1 MMDIQN
7 TKSRMVKIEKDKII
21 YELNISLKNKEIF
34 LNCRIDKPLKCYERK
49 YSKTDLEEIC
59 KIFKDCD
66 INEIYNS
73 LLDSFEKNLFVF
85 EINDENVIIKLNKI
99 NIFEYK
105 ELILPQKEIG
115 NSEKIENLYK
125 VQENLLEE
133 INILK
138 KDNENLKKEIKL
150 IKEENENLKKNNN
163 MKLIKE
169 EVELIEV
176 KLQNASN
183 YGKGHNPFRVYKLKN
198 GFVKLSGLINCTL
211 GTTICQLPE
220 KIRPKERL
228 VFNCL
233 KGGDTNVRVDVLSN
247 GNVYVYGSG
256 NDWVSLDNIFY
267 FSKNI

>member
-1 MMDIQN
+1 MIDIQS
-7 TKSRMVKIEKDKII
+7 TKSKMIKIEKDKII
-21 YELNISLKNKEIF
+21 YELKITLKNNEIF

-73 LLDSFEKNLFVF
+73 LLDSFENNLFVF
-85 EINDENVIIKLNKI
+85 EIKDETVIIKLNKI

-125 VQENLLEE
+125 VQENLIEE
-133 INILK
+133 INTLK

-183 YGKGHNPFRVYKLKN
+183 YGNGHNPFRVYKLKN
-198 GFVKLSGLINCTL
+198 GFVKLSGLIKCTL

-220 KIRPKERL
+220 KIRPKETL
-228 VFNCL
+228 IFNCL
-233 KGGDTNVRVDVLSN
+233 KGDHTNVRVDVFSN

-256 NDWVSLDNIFY
+256 NSWVSLDNIFY
-267 FSKNI
+267 LSGYI

>member
-85 EINDENVIIKLNKI
+85 EIKDETVIIKLNKM

-125 VQENLLEE
+125 VQENLIEE
-133 INILK
+133 INTLK
-138 KDNENLKKEIKL
+138 KDNENWKKEIKL
-150 IKEENENLKKNNN
+150 IKEENENLKKNN
-163 MKLIKE
+163 MKLMKE
-169 EVELIEV
+169 EVELIDV
-176 KLQNASN
+176 KLQNATN
-183 YGKGHNPFRVYKLKN
+183 YGDVYSPFRVYKLKN

-220 KIRPKERL
+220 NIRPKETL
-228 VFNCL
+228 IFNCL
-233 KGGDTNVRVDVLSN
+233 KGDHTNVRVDVLSN
-247 GNVYVYGSG
+247 GNVYVFGSG
-256 NDWVSLDNIFY
+256 NAWVSLDNIFY
-267 FSKNI
+267 FSGNI

>member
-1 MMDIQN
+1 
-7 TKSRMVKIEKDKII
+7 
-21 YELNISLKNKEIF
+21 
-34 LNCRIDKPLKCYERK
+34 
-49 YSKTDLEEIC
+49 
-59 KIFKDCD
+59 
-66 INEIYNS
+66 
-73 LLDSFEKNLFVF
+73 
-85 EINDENVIIKLNKI
+85 
-99 NIFEYK
+99 
-105 ELILPQKEIG
+105 
-115 NSEKIENLYK
+115 
-125 VQENLLEE
+125 
-133 INILK
+133 
-138 KDNENLKKEIKL
+138 
-150 IKEENENLKKNNN
+150 

-183 YGKGHNPFRVYKLKN
+183 YGNGHNPFRVYKLKN

-233 KGGDTNVRVDVLSN
+233 KGGDTNVRVDVSSN

-256 NDWVSLDNIFY
+256 NSWVSLDNIFY